1 MGLISRVSSRTYRNQ
16 KSQTKK
22 KQQKWDDETKEA
34 FENSCSSTPLDVAKN
49 WRCFQ
54 FPTKRRTTQTPRMP
68 PIGHL
73 HPKPTSLRP
82 HRERVPKDH
91 ARTNDQSR
99 RKNPNRH
106 EIPSRFHGC
115 YLYREDQ
122 RKLPIDLRH
131 QRPIHRPPNHR
142 RRSFLQTLPSQESL
156 RRKEQRSIPRHTRRT
171 IHPIPK
177 PRLQSR

>member
-16 KSQTKK
+16 KSQTKN
-22 KQQKWDDETKEA
+22 QKWDDVDQRSILK
-34 FENSCSSTPLDVAKN
+34 PL
-49 WRCFQ
+49 
-54 FPTKRRTTQTPRMP
+54 PLHTTGCCQKLAVFSVSDQTPDHTNSENASHWP
-68 PIGHL
+68 SSSETDSTTPS
-73 HPKPTSLRP
+73 PVTSAKRSC
-82 HRERVPKDH
+82 KD
-91 ARTNDQSR
+91 
-99 RKNPNRH
+99 
-106 EIPSRFHGC
+106 E
-115 YLYREDQ
+115 

-177 PRLQSR
+177 PRLQSRRHHRTRPRLQQNLQLGQIRHW